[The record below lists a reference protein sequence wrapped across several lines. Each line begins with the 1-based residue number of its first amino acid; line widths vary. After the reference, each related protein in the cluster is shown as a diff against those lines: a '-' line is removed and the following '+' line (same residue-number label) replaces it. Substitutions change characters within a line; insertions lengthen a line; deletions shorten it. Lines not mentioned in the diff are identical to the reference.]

1 MKYGVAHLV
10 WKGRE
15 KKQMGR
21 SSIREDKIC
30 DKVDKHEEFLVLKL
44 NGNNQSNLMSIQHLL
59 EIKKLIKL
67 RAQITHKRS
76 KQTLR

>member
-1 MKYGVAHLV
+1 MEYGVAHLV

-21 SSIREDKIC
+21 PSIREDKIC
-30 DKVDKHEEFLVLKL
+30 DGVDKHEWFLVFKL
-44 NGNNQSNLMSIQHLL
+44 NGNNQSKLMSIQHLL
-59 EIKKLIKL
+59 EIKKLIKV
-67 RAQITHKRS
+67 RAQISPKRS